1 MEFKLIRLEKEMR
14 NLDKLAYNK
23 LFLIFVGMPVL
34 GLLTWLG
41 VPLILGVPLLFV
53 GVGIFGYKLLRTF
66 YKDWK
71 VSNDIIGSIDFSNNV
86 ILANSNGL
94 TEIKFADI
102 ARLDLKFNYIRGKS
116 AIRYDVIHNGI
127 WYLKLQMKSG
137 DNFEF
142 KFVLENKEQFEYL
155 TYVLKLIYRAGAKVK
170 ERMGNEEVKTV
181 LCQIQPSYAEI
192 QVLKADLGVD
202 SFE

>member
-1 MEFKLIRLEKEMR
+1 MRLKLIRLDREMK

-23 LFLIFVGMPVL
+23 LFLILVGMPVL
-34 GLLTWLG
+34 GFLTWLG
-41 VPLILGVPLLFV
+41 LPLIFGVPLLFV
-53 GVGIFGYKLLRTF
+53 GIGIFGYKLLRMM

-71 VSNDIIGSIDFSNNV
+71 VSSEIEGSINFSNNV
-86 ILANSNGL
+86 ILVESNGS
-94 TEIKFADI
+94 TEIKVEDI
-102 ARLDLKFNYIRGKS
+102 SRLDLKFNYIRGK
-116 AIRYDVIHNGI
+116 AAVRYDVIHNGI

-142 KFVLENKEQFEYL
+142 KFLVENTEQFEYM
-155 TYVLKLIYRAGAKVK
+155 TNVLKLIYRAGAKVK
-170 ERMGNEEVKTV
+170 ERMGNEDVKTI

-192 QVLKADLGVD
+192 QALKAELGVD